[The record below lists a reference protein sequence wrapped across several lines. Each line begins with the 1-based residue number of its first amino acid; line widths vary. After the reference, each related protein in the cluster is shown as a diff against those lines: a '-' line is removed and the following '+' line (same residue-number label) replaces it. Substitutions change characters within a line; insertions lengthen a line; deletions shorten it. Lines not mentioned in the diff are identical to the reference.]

1 MVLNT
6 QKMNVKDGGK
16 QPLNFMKDKYMGW
29 LGAEDGKTR
38 RNPEGNDDSAEGE
51 RGGCQWTSDAWG
63 YYRHYHLSP
72 VEALP
77 GINKTML
84 LQHSYDPPD

>member
-1 MVLNT
+1 MKWPEDVLNT

-51 RGGCQWTSDAWG
+51 RVDVNGLVSEGLIPCLHWA
-63 YYRHYHLSP
+63 
-72 VEALP
+72 
-77 GINKTML
+77 
-84 LQHSYDPPD
+84 